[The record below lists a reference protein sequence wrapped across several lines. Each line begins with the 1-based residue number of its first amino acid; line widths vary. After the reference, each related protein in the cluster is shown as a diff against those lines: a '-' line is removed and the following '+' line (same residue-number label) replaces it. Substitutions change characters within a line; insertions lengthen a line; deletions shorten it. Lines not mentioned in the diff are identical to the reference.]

1 MARRARATA
10 LALLMAVALV
20 APGAA
25 SVTWQPAAA
34 TSTPD
39 SANAGCAGRHWVGSW
54 AAAPSDG
61 GVSRPALAE
70 QSLRMIVTPHLS
82 GSRLRIRLTNRFGKT
97 PITLG
102 PVTIAR
108 QKDGPSV
115 VAGSLRPV
123 TFDGRPT
130 VTIPAGEDVFSDTVS
145 ARLRS
150 FSPTAVTV
158 VVPDVITS
166 PTEHYITRQTSYLSP
181 VGSGDHAADSDGGAF
196 TETSGVNGA
205 STGWYFL
212 AGIDVRAPRSTG
224 SIVTFGD
231 SITDGFQGNSDV
243 VSEDL
248 ATVDRNVRY
257 PDFLQRRLDR
267 RGITLSVLNAGIGGN
282 RILADGL
289 QSQGGPSALKRYAID
304 ALSQAGVTEVVVV
317 EGINDIGQGHAGMND
332 LPVTYSLEGGVTAEQ
347 LIDGYR
353 WLIRRSHRAGVRI
366 SLGTIAPSGG
376 MIVPTYGN
384 ESADDLRR
392 EVNRWIRFQNLSD
405 GVIDFDAAVRDPHDS
420 SRIRPRYDGGDRLHF
435 SPAGNRALAS
445 AVTLSR
451 LTRATCG
458 EGSTSRSPQP
468 AQARRGPVQRDRPRD
483 AVADLQ

>member
-1 MARRARATA
+1 MIRRVRATA
-10 LALLMAVALV
+10 PALLMAVALV
-20 APGAA
+20 SPGSAPVA
-25 SVTWQPAAA
+25 WQPAAA
-34 TSTPD
+34 TSPLHL
-39 SANAGCAGRHWVGSW
+39 ANTGCAGKHWVGSW

-61 GVSRPALAE
+61 GVSRLVLAE

-82 GSRLRIRLTNRFGKT
+82 GNRLRIRLTNRFGEN

-108 QKDGPSV
+108 QKEGPSV

-123 TFDGRPT
+123 TFDGQPT
-130 VTIPAGEDVFSDTVS
+130 VTIPAGEDAVSDTVS
-145 ARLRS
+145 VRIRS
-150 FSPTAVTV
+150 FSPAAITV

-181 VGSGDHAADSDGGAF
+181 VGSGNQAADMDGGAF
-196 TETSGVNGA
+196 TETSEVNGT

-212 AGIDVRAPRSTG
+212 AGIDVRSPRSTG

-231 SITDGFQGNSDV
+231 SITDGFQGDSDV

-248 ATVDRNVRY
+248 ATVDKNVRY

-267 RGITLSVLNAGIGGN
+267 RGIPLSVLNSGIGGN
-282 RILADGL
+282 RVLSDGL

-304 ALSQAGVTEVVVV
+304 ALSQAGVTEVVVL

-332 LPVTYSLEGGVTAEQ
+332 IPVTYSLEGGVTAEQ
-347 LIDGYR
+347 LIHGYR
-353 WLIRRSHRAGVRI
+353 RLIRRTHRAGVQI
-366 SLGTIAPSGG
+366 SLGTIAPSGA

-392 EVNRWIRFQNLSD
+392 EVNRWIRNQHLSD
-405 GVIDFDAAVRDPHDS
+405 GVIDFDAAVRDPRDT
-420 SRIRPRYDGGDRLHF
+420 SRIKPRYDGGDHLHF
-435 SPAGNRALAS
+435 SPAGYRALAS
-445 AVTLSR
+445 AVDMSR

-458 EGSTSRSPQP
+458 ERSTFRTPQT
-468 AQARRGPVQRDRPRD
+468 AETRRRPLEGDHLRE
-483 AVADLQ
+483 AVADLK